1 MDDTNIADG
10 IALTLL
16 LAGIVLASGV
26 VGGLGFVSVTSPA
39 STDAITDHA
48 VVEEGLS
55 AAFPIDNVTTAFP
68 IDNVT
73 TAFPIDN
80 VTTAFPTDRVTIDG
94 ASWDVRDTGLIRS
107 TGGETPFR
115 LQDMD
120 PYAIPPDELPQDMD
134 PY

>member
-48 VVEEGLS
+48 VVEEELS

-73 TAFPIDN
+73 A
-80 VTTAFPTDRVTIDG
+80 AFPTDRVTIDG
-94 ASWDVRDTGLIRS
+94 APWDVRDTSLVRS